1 MKQQAFEDRYGPE
14 WDALERWLAQRD
26 KRKKKEDAT
35 ELRPSE
41 LPQRYRR
48 LCQQLALAR
57 DRRYGT
63 YVVER
68 LHRLAKEIHQVLYG
82 ARGEQRSQWLTY
94 FAGGFARIVRREWR
108 VVLAATLLFTVPF
121 VAMGVIC
128 WRLPDAALYV
138 LPPDKIVGFD
148 EMYGKAAAKL
158 GRRGADTDFVMFG
171 FYIFNNVR
179 IAFQMFA
186 GGMLLGLGTLFFLL
200 FNGVVLGTVAGYV
213 TAQGYGVAFYSFVSG
228 HSALELTGIVLA
240 GAAGLKL
247 GVALIA
253 PGRLTRKA
261 ALIAAGRGAAGIM
274 YGAAAMLFA
283 AAFVEAF
290 WSPRA
295 NVAPEI
301 KYAVGLTA
309 WALVI
314 AYFLFAGRDRAA

>member
-14 WDALERWLAQRD
+14 WDALERWLESRGRRGRGDGVAVI
-26 KRKKKEDAT
+26 DAA
-35 ELRPSE
+35 EV
-41 LPQRYRR
+41 PQRYRR

-68 LHRLAKEIHQVLYG
+68 LHRLANEIHQVLYG
-82 ARGEQRSQWLTY
+82 ARGEQRSRWLAY
-94 FAGGFARIVRREWR
+94 FAGGFARIVRTEWR
-108 VVLAATLLFTVPF
+108 VVLAATLLFTLPF
-121 VAMGVIC
+121 VAMGFIA
-128 WRLPDAALYV
+128 WRVPDAALYV
-138 LPPDKIVGFD
+138 LPAEKIADFD
-148 EMYGKAAAKL
+148 EMYGSAAEKL

-186 GGMLLGLGTLFFLL
+186 GGLVMGLGTLFFLL
-200 FNGVVLGTVAGYV
+200 FNGVVLGTVTGYV
-213 TAQGYGVAFYSFVSG
+213 TAQGNGVSFYSFVSG

-247 GVALIA
+247 GAALIA
-253 PGRLTRKA
+253 PGQLTRKA
-261 ALIAAGRGAAGIM
+261 ALIAAGRSAAGIM

-290 WSPRA
+290 WSPRTTF
-295 NVAPEI
+295 APEI
-301 KYAVGLTA
+301 KYAVGIIA
-309 WALVI
+309 WVFVF
-314 AYFLFAGRDRAA
+314 AYFLFAGRSRAA